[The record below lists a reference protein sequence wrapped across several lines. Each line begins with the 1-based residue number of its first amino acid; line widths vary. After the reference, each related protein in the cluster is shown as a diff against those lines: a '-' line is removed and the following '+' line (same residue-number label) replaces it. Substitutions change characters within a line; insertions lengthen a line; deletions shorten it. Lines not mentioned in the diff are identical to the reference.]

1 MSQHARIEEVSDS
14 DPDSDPSEM
23 DPSEFASSIIRP
35 ANIPPPGTRQA
46 PQPHQTLQ
54 PQFRAPT
61 SADTDRHKHWQCLYP
76 VYFDATRTRAEG
88 RRVGKALAVENP
100 LAREIVDAVAGL
112 GLDVVFEP
120 GKMHPKDWGNPGR
133 VRILLKEDGVRKS
146 SRVKN
151 STPNPFPPTPSI
163 ASQLTPNHPEHHLYT
178 LVAHH
183 LQSHPTTAD
192 SPLRLRIQGMPLPDK
207 PIPPPAVPRG
217 WKMGTILPLHSPAL
231 SGGGVSENIIK
242 DMMQEMQG
250 VEGAPGVV
258 GGEEK
263 RVGEREKKKGKK
275 K

>member
-1 MSQHARIEEVSDS
+1 
-14 DPDSDPSEM
+14 
-23 DPSEFASSIIRP
+23 
-35 ANIPPPGTRQA
+35 
-46 PQPHQTLQ
+46 
-54 PQFRAPT
+54 
-61 SADTDRHKHWQCLYP
+61 
-76 VYFDATRTRAEG
+76 
-88 RRVGKALAVENP
+88 LAVENP

-151 STPNPFPPTPSI
+151 SMPNPSPPTSSI
-163 ASQLTPNHPEHHLYT
+163 ANQLTPNHPEHHLYT

-207 PIPPPAVPRG
+207 AIPPPAVPRG

-250 VEGAPGVV
+250 VEGSPGVV